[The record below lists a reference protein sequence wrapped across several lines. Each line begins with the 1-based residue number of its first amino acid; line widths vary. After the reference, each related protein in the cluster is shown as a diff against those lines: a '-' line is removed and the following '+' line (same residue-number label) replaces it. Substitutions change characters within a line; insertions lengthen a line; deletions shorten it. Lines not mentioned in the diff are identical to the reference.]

1 MLKNQSKQLLTK
13 MGAHQTSKAS
23 SCKPNCK
30 SRAHEE
36 TGNSKMLN
44 QETYFVFHI
53 LFECLSSRVILIIN
67 LATGWNDPPKC
78 IFFYF
83 KKCFKEK
90 KQQHNPVLHYA
101 PSLIPV
107 CYVNYQ
113 VMILAFQKSSRKY
126 FKVPA
131 PIFLFFIFCPWNLYE
146 PPAWSKLPEVVRRHV
161 SLGLPVWWLRG
172 ASSSVEETAG
182 AALMNHPAA
191 PWKLACSV
199 CVQPEV
205 RRG

>member
-1 MLKNQSKQLLTK
+1 MLKNQRKQLLTK
-13 MGAHQTSKAS
+13 MGAHQTNKAS

-30 SRAHEE
+30 SRAQEE

-53 LFECLSSRVILIIN
+53 LFEYLSSRVILIIN

-90 KQQHNPVLHYA
+90 KNKKHNQVLHYA
-101 PSLIPV
+101 LALIPV
-107 CYVNYQ
+107 YYVNYQ

-131 PIFLFFIFCPWNLYE
+131 PIFYF
-146 PPAWSKLPEVVRRHV
+146 
-161 SLGLPVWWLRG
+161 LPVKLVWTTSLIK
-172 ASSSVEETAG
+172 
-182 AALMNHPAA
+182 AARS
-191 PWKLACSV
+191 C
-199 CVQPEV
+199 
-205 RRG
+205 